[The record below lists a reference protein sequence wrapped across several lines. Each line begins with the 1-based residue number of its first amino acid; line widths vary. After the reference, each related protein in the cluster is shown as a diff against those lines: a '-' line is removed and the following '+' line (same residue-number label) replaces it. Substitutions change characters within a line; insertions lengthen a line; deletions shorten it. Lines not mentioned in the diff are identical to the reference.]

1 MQKLIAKNLYR
12 RSLLSYLLWPF
23 SQIYG
28 SMLMLRRKM
37 YPNYKIYRASC
48 QIISVGN
55 IVSGGSGKTPTTIWL
70 AQKIAEMGRQVAV
83 SHRGY
88 KGEYEN
94 TEKLIS
100 TCEKVLACAPKAGD
114 EAFLLANKLPGFPV
128 VVGRNRTAAI
138 KLLLAT
144 YPQLDCIIL
153 DDSFQH
159 LAVAHD
165 LDFLVFNSIGKVGN
179 GFVLPAG
186 ILREFLST
194 AKLADYFVVN
204 GKGKIPALDKFSV
217 PQLQAEYKLDKITN
231 TVGTSIAIS
240 QLKNRKI
247 ALLSAIGL
255 PASFENTAKEAG
267 LEFSYH
273 LALPDHF
280 DYAKNLNSVKNKLKD
295 FDYIITTEKDYAKLQ
310 FIQHGLPL
318 LVMETKF
325 EIKGE
330 LKL

>member
-12 RSLLSYLLWPF
+12 RSLISYLLWPF

-28 SMLMLRRKM
+28 GLLKLRRKF
-37 YPNYKIYRASC
+37 YSKHKTYRAPC

-55 IVSGGSGKTPTTIWL
+55 IVSGGSGKTPTSIWL
-70 AQKIAEMGRQVAV
+70 AQKIAKKGKQVAV

-88 KGEYEN
+88 KGEFEK

-100 TCEKVLACAPKAGD
+100 TCDKVLDCAAKAGD
-114 EAFLLANKLPGFPV
+114 EAFLLANKLPGIPV

-138 KLLLAT
+138 KLLLEN
-144 YPQLDCIIL
+144 YPDLDCIIL

-165 LDFLVFNSIGKVGN
+165 LDFLVFNSIGNIGN

-194 AKLADYFVVN
+194 AKLADYFVIN
-204 GKGKIPALDKFSV
+204 GEKEIAALNNFSV
-217 PQLQAEYKLDKITN
+217 PQLQAKYKVERITDTEGK
-231 TVGTSIAIS
+231 TVNIS
-240 QLKNRKI
+240 YIKNKKI

-255 PASFENTAKEAG
+255 PASFEQTVEKAG

-273 LALPDHF
+273 LSLPDHF
-280 DYAKNLNSVKNKLKD
+280 NYANNLTVFTGKIKD
-295 FDYIITTEKDYAKLQ
+295 FDYILTTEKDYAKLQ
-310 FIQHGLPL
+310 FIQHDLPL
-318 LVMETKF
+318 LVVETKF
-325 EIKGE
+325 DIKGE
-330 LKL
+330 VVL

>member
-1 MQKLIAKNLYR
+1 MRRQLYPKN
-12 RSLLSYLLWPF
+12 
-23 SQIYG
+23 
-28 SMLMLRRKM
+28 
-37 YPNYKIYRASC
+37 KIYHAPC

-70 AQKIAEMGRQVAV
+70 AQKIAESGQKVAV

-100 TCEKVLACAPKAGD
+100 AYDKVLACAPEAGD
-114 EAFLLANKLPGFPV
+114 EAFLLANKLPGIPV

-138 KLLLAT
+138 KLLLAS
-144 YPQLDCIIL
+144 YPDLDCIIL

-194 AKLADYFVVN
+194 ARLADYFVIN
-204 GKGKIPALDKFSV
+204 GKQKISALGEFSV
-217 PQLQAEYKLDKITN
+217 PQLQAEYKLDKITDTN
-231 TVGTSIAIS
+231 GVTVEVSELIN
-240 QLKNRKI
+240 KKI

-255 PASFENTAKEAG
+255 PASFEKTTQKAG
-267 LEFSYH
+267 IEYSYH

-280 DYAKNLNSVKNKLKD
+280 NYAKNLNLLKDKLKA
-295 FDYIITTEKDYAKLQ
+295 FDHILTTEKDYAKLQ

-318 LVMETKF
+318 LVIETKF

-330 LKL
+330 LEL